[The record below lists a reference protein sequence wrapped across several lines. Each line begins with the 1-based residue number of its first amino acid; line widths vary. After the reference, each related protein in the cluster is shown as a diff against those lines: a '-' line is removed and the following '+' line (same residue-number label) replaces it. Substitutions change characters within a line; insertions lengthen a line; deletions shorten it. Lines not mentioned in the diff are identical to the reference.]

1 MVCNTGISPKGVAG
15 MANSTDP
22 DQTLIWVCTICSEL
36 SVPILEF
43 LMNTKILYP
52 KFGLSRALV
61 VHVYNDMMT
70 WEWTDLNHLCINMYT
85 ANT

>member
-1 MVCNTGISPKGVAG
+1 MFVLKFYSMVCNTGMSPKGVAG
-15 MANSTDP
+15 MANST
-22 DQTLIWVCTICSEL
+22 EL
-36 SVPILEF
+36 SVPLFRNFKVHKNI
-43 LMNTKILYP
+43 YP

-70 WEWTDLNHLCINMYT
+70 WEWTDLNYLCINMYT